1 VIRYGIVGIGGFATT
16 WLRSLDA
23 LEREGAAKLSAAVV
37 RNPDKYASQVAA
49 LRQAGCAIYPSLDAM
64 LTETHGRID
73 VVGVPTG
80 IADHVPMAAA
90 AMQAGYPALIE
101 KPVCA
106 TIQDALHLV
115 AVEQQTGQWC
125 AVGYQWIYSPTIQ
138 WLRQRLASGELGQI
152 RQAKTR
158 IGWPRADRY
167 YARNPWAGQLRIGDR
182 WVLDGPATNATAHYL
197 TNMLYLCAAADPA
210 EARILRV
217 RGELYRARDIES
229 YDTSA
234 IELYLAGGAK
244 LLHLAT
250 HAMRETVNP
259 EMDIT
264 TEHADI
270 HWDASTTRATI
281 RHHNGRIETHED
293 ADPAANHQRPLAHSA
308 KIVAG
313 QAERPLCG
321 LTEGTPHV
329 LAINLA
335 FESSRG
341 VHSMPPGQT
350 QRTTSGQDGAIV
362 CVIGM
367 EEALDR
373 AYQETCTFSDLQLS
387 WAQVTSPANAEGYAK
402 FPRDPKLPARL
413 GVSE

>member
-1 VIRYGIVGIGGFATT
+1 MIRYGMIGIGGFATT

-23 LEREGAAKLSAAVV
+23 LEREGTAKLSAAVV

-49 LRQAGCAIYPSLDAM
+49 LREAGCAIYPSLDAM
-64 LTETHGRID
+64 LADARGRID
-73 VVGVPTG
+73 IVGVPTG
-80 IADHVPMAAA
+80 IAAHVPMAAA
-90 AMQAGYPALIE
+90 AMQAGYPTLIE

-106 TIQDALHLV
+106 TIQDALHL
-115 AVEQQTGQWC
+115 ATVEQQTGQWC

-138 WLRQRLASGELGQI
+138 WLRQRLASRELGQI

-182 WVLDGPATNATAHYL
+182 WVLDGPATNATAHYM

-210 EARILRV
+210 DARLLHV

-234 IELYLAGGAK
+234 IELHLAGGAR

-264 TEHADI
+264 TDRADI

-281 RHHNGRIETHED
+281 RHHDGRIETHED

-308 KIVAG
+308 QIVAG

-321 LTEGTPHV
+321 LLEGTPHV

-341 VHSMPPGQT
+341 VHSIPAGQM
-350 QRTTSGQDGAIV
+350 QRTTAGQDGALV

-373 AYQETCTFSDLQLS
+373 AYQEASTFSDLGLP
-387 WAQVTSPANAEGYAK
+387 WAQATSPAEADGYAR
-402 FPRDPKLPARL
+402 FPRDPELPARL
-413 GVSE
+413 GISE

>member
-1 VIRYGIVGIGGFATT
+1 MPPNRTASASG
-16 WLRSLDA
+16 RSRA
-23 LEREGAAKLSAAVV
+23 
-37 RNPDKYASQVAA
+37 PPH
-49 LRQAGCAIYPSLDAM
+49 C
-64 LTETHGRID
+64 
-73 VVGVPTG
+73 
-80 IADHVPMAAA
+80 
-90 AMQAGYPALIE
+90 
-101 KPVCA
+101 
-106 TIQDALHLV
+106 
-115 AVEQQTGQWC
+115 GQ
-125 AVGYQWIYSPTIQ
+125 GQ

-182 WVLDGPATNATAHYL
+182 WVLDGPATNATAHYM
-197 TNMLYLCAAADPA
+197 TNMLYLCAADSADT
-210 EARILRV
+210 RILRV
-217 RGELYRARDIES
+217 RGELYRARNIES

-234 IELYLAGGAK
+234 IEVHLAGGAK

-259 EMDIT
+259 EMNIT
-264 TEHADI
+264 TERADI

-281 RHHNGRIETHED
+281 RYHDGRIETHED

-308 KIVAG
+308 QIVAG

-321 LTEGTPHV
+321 IKEGIPHV

-341 VHSMPPGQT
+341 VHSIPPGQM
-350 QRTTSGQDGAIV
+350 QRTTSGQDGALV

-367 EEALDR
+367 EKALDR
-373 AYQETCTFSDLQLS
+373 AYQEDCTFSDLGLP
-387 WAQVTSPANAEGYAK
+387 WAQATSPAEANNYAR
-402 FPRDPKLPARL
+402 FPRDPELPSCL
-413 GVSE
+413 GVSQ